1 MLVEFE
7 FRVWESFRPWP
18 DSPKV
23 LYRSGAGLTH
33 CEIREISL
41 QDFPRRFL
49 IQDLRKTFPG
59 SKWQDA
65 APVFFTEEIRNYDGN
80 LYHPFRRTFGR
91 AVSRDPGKITDL
103 QNFLGKLY
111 DLRFEALEDSG
122 LQFNA
127 SSAVIGSNLK
137 DAAEYFSRMC
147 EDYILCDGTLWQVC
161 LEPCYRIETTLLRKK
176 KYTLFSVSL
185 TGPCHSRYCR
195 TFPADEYSRAV
206 NSFRKEALN
215 RSTQA
220 VFSPSTRI
228 IPVNHLTLVR
238 EPRQASKSL
247 QNLA

>member
-1 MLVEFE
+1 MAG
-7 FRVWESFRPWP
+7 RC
-18 DSPKV
+18 
-23 LYRSGAGLTH
+23 SGLFH
-33 CEIREISL
+33 
-41 QDFPRRFL
+41 RRDPQL
-49 IQDLRKTFPG
+49 WRNPLSSIPAYVRKSRQPG
-59 SKWQDA
+59 SREDHRSA
-65 APVFFTEEIRNYDGN
+65 G
-80 LYHPFRRTFGR
+80 
-91 AVSRDPGKITDL
+91 
-103 QNFLGKLY
+103 
-111 DLRFEALEDSG
+111 FEALEVSG
-122 LQFNA
+122 LHSNA
-127 SSAVIGSNLK
+127 SSAVIGSNIE
-137 DAAEYFSRMC
+137 DAAEYFSRRC

-247 QNLA
+247 RNLA